1 MIFKSFK
8 LNNTKLKNRIVVSP
22 MCQYSAKSNGCPTSW
37 HYYHLANMVNSGAGM
52 ITIESCAVSKSGR
65 ISDKDLCLFNNNQE
79 KHLKKL
85 LKYLKKLKKVPIV
98 LQISHSGR
106 KGSSHIP
113 GSAKKG
119 PLKKNEGSWQTIS
132 ASSLKKDIGWPK
144 PKLASKKDIK
154 KIIKQFV
161 NTASR
166 AKRVGFDGLEIHM
179 AHGYLIHQFL
189 SPISNLR
196 IDDYGGKFENRIKI
210 ATEIISQIKEVWPKN
225 KILGARITGTDHLK
239 KGILVKESCKFVKIL
254 EKLKLNYVC
263 VSSGGIITKT
273 KMKNNKMGFRINVA
287 SAIKKNTNLPVRTSG
302 NLRNLKSIKHDIL
315 NKKYDFIAIARP
327 FLKNPYWL
335 FNDKNFLKIF
345 KKDLPKQIYR
355 GFLK

>member
-225 KILGARITGTDHLK
+225 KILGARITAIDHLK
-239 KGILVKESCKFVKIL
+239 NGLSIDDSIKLCKKLDKIGFD
-254 EKLKLNYVC
+254 YVC
-263 VSSGGIITKT
+263 VSSGGIQRKTSRKFKKFFRSKFSKQIKYKT
-273 KMKNNKMGFRINVA
+273 KLIVGITGLTSNFKKADKF
-287 SAIKKNTNLPVRTSG
+287 IKKKFFDVVFVG
-302 NLRNLKSIKHDIL
+302 
-315 NKKYDFIAIARP
+315 RP
-327 FLKNPYWL
+327 FLKNPFFL
-335 FNDKNFLKIF
+335 FHDKFMKSKKFEKI
-345 KKDLPKQIYR
+345 PKPYQRSI
-355 GFLK
+355 